1 MDGAA
6 KTIPQDRE
14 AQRTWTWWGQE
25 ERCEKCQGQ
34 SPGPSDSRHGFS
46 ITGEIVRNTNSQAP
60 TLDLLAQNPNFYKI
74 PQVIHMLAAI
84 SAALSRTASLAV
96 WNEES
101 LSADCDP
108 VFRHHKIGET
118 FQKSASPST
127 APSTCAYGKGVLV
140 SWHLSKGAGDND
152 TDVLL
157 QA

>member
-108 VFRHHKIGET
+108 VFTSQNRRDLSEECFSLNSSLNMCLWQGCSGVMT
-118 FQKSASPST
+118 FI
-127 APSTCAYGKGVLV
+127 
-140 SWHLSKGAGDND
+140 
-152 TDVLL
+152 
-157 QA
+157 